1 MLVHDGLTVAMVA
14 TTGVASCQ
22 IGGVTLHH
30 LFGINQHGD
39 FTRRS

>member
-1 MLVHDGLTVAMVA
+1 MQDGLTVAVVA

-30 LFGINQHGD
+30 LFGINHHGD
-39 FTRRS
+39 FTRKS